1 MGGRSWTPEEDAFLR
16 AHYAT
21 CVTTDLA
28 RQLGRG
34 HKATLNRANDIGL
47 RKSVETIA
55 SIARE
60 RNRQRNEAGL
70 ANAGHFQP
78 GHATWNKGM
87 GYQAGGRSIATQFAP
102 GNKPWTWKPVGS
114 LRIVEGQL
122 QRKVNDGPG
131 NNTDRW
137 KPVSRLVWEAANGP
151 VPAGHLVVFK
161 PGCATTDPA
170 LITLDAVE
178 LITRAEHAQRN
189 SWTRLPP
196 ELREIT
202 RLRATLTRFTNQ
214 RARDQAARSTSPSA
228 PADQTTHPTDTSHP

>member
-1 MGGRSWTPEEDAFLR
+1 MGGRAWTPAEDAILR
-16 AHYAT
+16 ASYAA

-34 HKATLNRANDIGL
+34 HKATLNRAHDLGL

-55 SIARE
+55 TIARE
-60 RNRQRNEAGL
+60 RNRQRNAAGL

-87 GYQAGGRSIATQFAP
+87 DYQAGGRSVATQFAP

-122 QRKVNDGPG
+122 QRKVNDDPG

-151 VPAGHLVVFK
+151 VPAGHLIVFK

-228 PADQTTHPTDTSHP
+228 PADQATHPTDTSHP